1 MSEADEPRT
10 ASEPRC
16 TGLGDGASGFA
27 VVGLDSDAEL
37 ILFLPMGAYRRRLT

>member
-1 MSEADEPRT
+1 
-10 ASEPRC
+10 
-16 TGLGDGASGFA
+16 